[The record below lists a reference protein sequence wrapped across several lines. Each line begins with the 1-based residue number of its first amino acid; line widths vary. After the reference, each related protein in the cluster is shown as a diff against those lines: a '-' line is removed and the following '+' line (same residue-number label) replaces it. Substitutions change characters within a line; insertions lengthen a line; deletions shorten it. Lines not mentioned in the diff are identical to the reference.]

1 MEHSAPA
8 ESTSDLVDLLIEG
21 ARYGDLIDIQ
31 SALRQG
37 VSVDAQDEQ
46 GRTGAGC
53 SLKVSSLLVQPS
65 LWLKSVK
72 LPKYCVTLDQC

>member
-1 MEHSAPA
+1 MEQSAPA
-8 ESTSDLVDLLIEG
+8 EGKSDLVDLLIEG
-21 ARYGDLIDIQ
+21 ARYGDLEDLQ

-53 SLKVSSLLVQPS
+53 SPRVSSLLV
-65 LWLKSVK
+65 
-72 LPKYCVTLDQC
+72 